1 MRDVQSIGHVNR
13 WYGGPY
19 HMYRYC
25 HRRSLVACTLWV
37 CSGAAR
43 VDRLRGESSTFPRSS
58 GGGFRR
64 TVVRFVRFRSYITT
78 RIRFPHVK
86 LRKRRGSRAWPVV
99 SDGHV
104 RVLPTSGRCRF
115 CNDVSRRRMVVIP
128 AAPGA
133 KPGRSQPR
141 CDPRS
146 ESEMVRVQAHIGL
159 AGRRKNESAQTAKR
173 ASACP
178 DARSAP
184 NPRSDLYSLNYH

>member
-1 MRDVQSIGHVNR
+1 MRNVQSIGHVNR

-78 RIRFPHVK
+78 RIRFRACEVAQTPGIACVAWSPMVMCAFCRHLDAADFVMTFRAADGCDSWPLARNPAALNRGVTRAPK
-86 LRKRRGSRAWPVV
+86 AKWSVYKRILASQGTAKTKARNGKRRAATKDLTW
-99 SDGHV
+99 
-104 RVLPTSGRCRF
+104 
-115 CNDVSRRRMVVIP
+115 RRHRN
-128 AAPGA
+128 
-133 KPGRSQPR
+133 
-141 CDPRS
+141 
-146 ESEMVRVQAHIGL
+146 H
-159 AGRRKNESAQTAKR
+159 
-173 ASACP
+173 
-178 DARSAP
+178 
-184 NPRSDLYSLNYH
+184 